1 MPRWSSWIS
10 TSRAVEKGRL
20 PTPGAIIHT
29 RFPLDEWNRLPY
41 AFSVGASIPEGCQTL
56 AGGRS
61 EAETTGLLGK
71 RVGTLAGVPEIKLSA
86 DSATPPGSNP
96 SPDAFRGLRPSA
108 LPPPNIWQPFR
119 LLGIEDFALALNTY
133 RLGRSLFQA
142 VGLPGGD
149 RLLLWQ
155 QRRVR
160 LPQKGKQIRQAL
172 HGQALFQAVRH
183 E

>member
-1 MPRWSSWIS
+1 
-10 TSRAVEKGRL
+10 
-20 PTPGAIIHT
+20 
-29 RFPLDEWNRLPY
+29 
-41 AFSVGASIPEGCQTL
+41 QTL

-172 HGQALFQAVRH
+172 HGQALFQALRH
-183 E
+183 ECFSFGIQFLDLTAADHGVLRVGLTQRHAYRRFRGDQTRQGFDLRCY